1 MGITMNMQ
9 IRPIE
14 DLASFVRD
22 LGSECTTLNM
32 GDNFLLAGSKIGRI
46 TLWDTD
52 TGQEKWT
59 TDVEGPIS
67 DLGVDQRIYLTASAE
82 LHAIDK
88 ENGTIEWSVDIG
100 GSSDMIEINEE
111 KIFVTSSLYEIEV
124 QDYTETTFL
133 IFDKSGTLITT
144 INFEEK
150 PWFMGKQNHKIIL
163 GIGRP
168 RCGILTVDGE
178 YDISHSRTDGDSP
191 VNMGIKTNNG
201 FLLGHSNG
209 SITEI
214 IDGGRKSIQCGN
226 DSITAMNSAGF
237 SWQVGDKNGN
247 IFSSDGWRKKL
258 GNRINAIV
266 EAKHHIWVSVTSEKN
281 TVYLLDKK
289 DGDIKHQFSHNNKIQ
304 LMELVDDNLAISDE
318 EGKIMFFDMKTLDKR
333 IKTVVEV
340 SKDLERRNLLKKRL
354 RALRE

>member
-1 MGITMNMQ
+1 MDMQ

-67 DLGVDQRIYLTASAE
+67 DLVVDQRIYLTASAE
-82 LHAIDK
+82 LYAIDK
-88 ENGTIEWSVDIG
+88 QNGAIEWSVDIG
-100 GSSDMIEINEE
+100 GSSDMIEINGE

-133 IFDKSGTLITT
+133 IFDKSGKLITS

-150 PWFMGKQNHKIIL
+150 PWFMGKQDRKIIL

-266 EAKHHIWVSVTSEKN
+266 EAKHHIWVSVISGKN
-281 TVYLLDKK
+281 TVYLLEKK
-289 DGDIKHQFSHNNKIQ
+289 NGDIKHQFSHNNKIQ
-304 LMELVDDNLAISDE
+304 LMELTDDNLAISDE

>member
-1 MGITMNMQ
+1 MDMQ

-46 TLWDTD
+46 TLWDTN

-59 TDVEGPIS
+59 TEVEGPIS
-67 DLGVDQRIYLTASAE
+67 DLGIDERIYLTASAE

-88 ENGTIEWSVDIG
+88 ENGAIEWSVDIG
-100 GSSDMIEINEE
+100 GSSDMIGINGE

-133 IFDKSGTLITT
+133 IFDKSGKLITS

-150 PWFMGKQNHKIIL
+150 PWFMGKQDRNIIL

-266 EAKHHIWVSVTSEKN
+266 EAKHHIWVSVISGKN

-304 LMELVDDNLAISDE
+304 LMELTDDNLAISDE

>member
-1 MGITMNMQ
+1 MQ

-46 TLWDTD
+46 TLWDTN

-59 TDVEGPIS
+59 TEVEGPIS
-67 DLGVDQRIYLTASAE
+67 DLGIDERIYLTASAE
-82 LHAIDK
+82 LHSIDK
-88 ENGTIEWSVDIG
+88 ENGAIEWSVDIG
-100 GSSDMIEINEE
+100 GSSDMIGINGE

-124 QDYTETTFL
+124 QDYTETTFF
-133 IFDKSGTLITT
+133 IFDKSGKLITS
-144 INFEEK
+144 IDFEEK

-178 YDISHSRTDGDSP
+178 YNISHSKTDGDSP
-191 VNMGIKTNNG
+191 VNMGIKTNKG

-214 IDGGRKSIQCGN
+214 IDTDRKSIQCGN
-226 DSITAMNSAGF
+226 DSITAMSSAGF

-258 GNRINAIV
+258 GNRINSIV

-289 DGDIKHQFSHNNKIQ
+289 DGGIKHQFSHNNKIQ
-304 LMELVDDNLAISDE
+304 LMELEDDNLAISDE

-340 SKDLERRNLLKKRL
+340 SKDSERRNLLKKRL

>member
-214 IDGGRKSIQCGN
+214 IDCGRKSIQCGN

-258 GNRINAIV
+258 GNRINSIV

>member
-1 MGITMNMQ
+1 MQ

-46 TLWDTD
+46 TLWDTN

-59 TDVEGPIS
+59 TEVEGPIS
-67 DLGVDQRIYLTASAE
+67 DLGIDERIYLTASAE

-88 ENGTIEWSVDIG
+88 ENGAIEWSVDIG
-100 GSSDMIEINEE
+100 GSSDMIEINRE

-124 QDYTETTFL
+124 QDYTETTFFV
-133 IFDKSGTLITT
+133 FDRGGKLITN
-144 INFEEK
+144 IDFEEK

-168 RCGILTVDGE
+168 RCGILTIDDE
-178 YDISHSRTDGDSP
+178 YNISHSKTDRDSP

-214 IDGGRKSIQCGN
+214 IDSDRKSIQCGN
-226 DSITAMNSAGF
+226 DSITAMNSVGL

-258 GNRINAIV
+258 GNRINSII
-266 EAKHHIWVSVTSEKN
+266 EAKDHIWVSVTSEKN
-281 TVYLLDKK
+281 TVYLLEKK
-289 DGDIKHQFSHNNKIQ
+289 DGGIKHQFSHNNKIQ
-304 LMELVDDNLAISDE
+304 LMVLSDNDLAISDE
-318 EGKIMFFDMKTLDKR
+318 EGKIMFFDMKKLDKR
-333 IKTVVEV
+333 IETVFELN
-340 SKDLERRNLLKKRL
+340 KDSERRNLLKKRL

>member
-1 MGITMNMQ
+1 MQ

-46 TLWDTD
+46 TLWDTN

-59 TDVEGPIS
+59 TEVEGPIS
-67 DLGVDQRIYLTASAE
+67 DLGIDERIYLTASAE

-88 ENGTIEWSVDIG
+88 ENGAIEWSVDIG
-100 GSSDMIEINEE
+100 GSSDMIGINGE

-124 QDYTETTFL
+124 QDYTETTFF
-133 IFDKSGTLITT
+133 IFDKGGKLITN

-178 YDISHSRTDGDSP
+178 YNISHSKTDGDSP
-191 VNMGIKTNNG
+191 VNMGIKTNKG

-214 IDGGRKSIQCGN
+214 IDSDRKSIQCGN
-226 DSITAMNSAGF
+226 DSITAMSSAGF

-258 GNRINAIV
+258 GNRINSIV

-289 DGDIKHQFSHNNKIQ
+289 DGGIKHQFSHNNKIQ
-304 LMELVDDNLAISDE
+304 LMELEDDNLAISDE

-340 SKDLERRNLLKKRL
+340 SKDSERRNLLKKRL

>member
-1 MGITMNMQ
+1 MNMQ

-32 GDNFLLAGSKIGRI
+32 GDNILLAGSKIGRI
-46 TLWDTD
+46 TLWDTN

-59 TDVEGPIS
+59 TEVEGPIS
-67 DLGVDQRIYLTASAE
+67 DLGIDERIYLTASAE

-88 ENGTIEWSVDIG
+88 ENGAIEWSVDIG
-100 GSSDMIEINEE
+100 GSSDMIGINGE

-124 QDYTETTFL
+124 QDYTETTFF
-133 IFDKSGTLITT
+133 IFDKSGKLITS
-144 INFEEK
+144 IDFEEK

-178 YDISHSRTDGDSP
+178 YNISHSKTDGDSP
-191 VNMGIKTNNG
+191 VNMGIKTNKG

-214 IDGGRKSIQCGN
+214 IDTGRKSIQCGN
-226 DSITAMNSAGF
+226 DSITAMSSAGF

-258 GNRINAIV
+258 GNRINSIV

-289 DGDIKHQFSHNNKIQ
+289 DGGIKHQFSHNNKIQ
-304 LMELVDDNLAISDE
+304 LMELEDDNLAISDE

-340 SKDLERRNLLKKRL
+340 SKDSERRNLLKKRL

>member
-1 MGITMNMQ
+1 MQ

-46 TLWDTD
+46 TLWDTN

-59 TDVEGPIS
+59 TEVEGPIS
-67 DLGVDQRIYLTASAE
+67 DLGIDERIYLTASAE

-88 ENGTIEWSVDIG
+88 ENGAIEWSVDIG
-100 GSSDMIEINEE
+100 GSSDMIGINGE

-124 QDYTETTFL
+124 QDYTETTFF
-133 IFDKSGTLITT
+133 IFDKSGKLITS
-144 INFEEK
+144 IDFEEK

-178 YDISHSRTDGDSP
+178 YNISHSKTDGDSP
-191 VNMGIKTNNG
+191 VNMGIKTNKG

-214 IDGGRKSIQCGN
+214 IDSGRKSIQCGN
-226 DSITAMNSAGF
+226 DSITAMSPAGF
-237 SWQVGDKNGN
+237 SWQLGDKNGN
-247 IFSSDGWRKKL
+247 IFSSD
-258 GNRINAIV
+258 
-266 EAKHHIWVSVTSEKN
+266 E
-281 TVYLLDKK
+281 
-289 DGDIKHQFSHNNKIQ
+289 
-304 LMELVDDNLAISDE
+304 
-318 EGKIMFFDMKTLDKR
+318 
-333 IKTVVEV
+333 
-340 SKDLERRNLLKKRL
+340 
-354 RALRE
+354 

>member
-1 MGITMNMQ
+1 MQ

-46 TLWDTD
+46 TLWDTN

-59 TDVEGPIS
+59 TEVEGPIS
-67 DLGVDQRIYLTASAE
+67 DLGIDERIYLTASAE

-88 ENGTIEWSVDIG
+88 ENGAIEWSVDIG
-100 GSSDMIEINEE
+100 GSSDMIEINRE

-124 QDYTETTFL
+124 QDYTETTFF
-133 IFDKSGTLITT
+133 IFDKSGELITS
-144 INFEEK
+144 IDFEEK

-178 YDISHSRTDGDSP
+178 YNISHSKTDGDSP
-191 VNMGIKTNNG
+191 VNMGIKTNKG

-214 IDGGRKSIQCGN
+214 IDSDRKSIQCGN
-226 DSITAMNSAGF
+226 DSITAMSSAGF

-258 GNRINAIV
+258 GNRINSIV

-289 DGDIKHQFSHNNKIQ
+289 DGGIKHQFSHNNKIQ
-304 LMELVDDNLAISDE
+304 LMELEDDNLAISDE

-340 SKDLERRNLLKKRL
+340 SKDSERRNLLKKRL

>member
-1 MGITMNMQ
+1 MQ

-46 TLWDTD
+46 TLWDTN

-59 TDVEGPIS
+59 TEVEGPIS
-67 DLGVDQRIYLTASAE
+67 DLGIDERIYLTASAE

-88 ENGTIEWSVDIG
+88 ENGAIEWSVDIG
-100 GSSDMIEINEE
+100 GSSDMIGINGE

-124 QDYTETTFL
+124 QDYTETTFF
-133 IFDKSGTLITT
+133 IFDKSGELITS
-144 INFEEK
+144 IDFEEK

-178 YDISHSRTDGDSP
+178 YNISHSKTDGDSP
-191 VNMGIKTNNG
+191 VNMGIKTNKG

-214 IDGGRKSIQCGN
+214 IDSDRKSIQCGN
-226 DSITAMNSAGF
+226 DSITAMSSAGF

-258 GNRINAIV
+258 GNRINSIV

-289 DGDIKHQFSHNNKIQ
+289 DGGIKHQFSHNNKIQ
-304 LMELVDDNLAISDE
+304 LMELEDDNLAISDE

-340 SKDLERRNLLKKRL
+340 SKDSERRNLLKKRL

>member
-1 MGITMNMQ
+1 MNMQ

-46 TLWDTD
+46 TLWDTN

-59 TDVEGPIS
+59 TEVEGPIS
-67 DLGVDQRIYLTASAE
+67 DLGIDERIYLTASAE

-88 ENGTIEWSVDIG
+88 ENGAIEWSVDIG
-100 GSSDMIEINEE
+100 GSSDMIEINRE

-124 QDYTETTFL
+124 QDYTETTFF
-133 IFDKSGTLITT
+133 IFDKGGKLITN
-144 INFEEK
+144 IDFEEK

-168 RCGILTVDGE
+168 RCGILTIDDE
-178 YDISHSRTDGDSP
+178 YNISHSKTDRDSP

-214 IDGGRKSIQCGN
+214 IDSGRKSIQCGN
-226 DSITAMNSAGF
+226 DSITAMNSVGL

-258 GNRINAIV
+258 GNRINSII
-266 EAKHHIWVSVTSEKN
+266 EAK
-281 TVYLLDKK
+281 
-289 DGDIKHQFSHNNKIQ
+289 
-304 LMELVDDNLAISDE
+304 
-318 EGKIMFFDMKTLDKR
+318 
-333 IKTVVEV
+333 
-340 SKDLERRNLLKKRL
+340 
-354 RALRE
+354 